1 MERLTSNKNVS
12 DMSMIELAHNSCY
25 ADDERNARYRDY
37 EMDMD
42 ARDFA
47 RNLMV
52 TLTKDELP
60 ISDTEF
66 DVEIL
71 DDLAIDPFSDVRGLI
86 ALFYRNLWAMAN
98 LRETLKKYEDLE
110 ERLNKVY
117 GDCDGLLESMI
128 ELLEEHSGVDIPD
141 DTVKALLLTNK
152 AVDFY
157 KECEDLDVQD
167 RLIKLPCKVG
177 DDVWFV
183 PSQTCYKLNIL
194 NGHGE
199 ANKVYHQKVARI
211 TFDEN
216 GWYMVC
222 DKDLEYAIVNTLIG
236 KMFNETWFLTQSEA
250 EAKLKELRGGDND

>member
-1 MERLTSNKNVS
+1 MERLTSNKKVS

-52 TLTKDELP
+52 TLAKDEMP

-110 ERLNKVY
+110 EQ
-117 GDCDGLLESMI
+117 G
-128 ELLEEHSGVDIPD
+128 
-141 DTVKALLLTNK
+141 
-152 AVDFY
+152 
-157 KECEDLDVQD
+157 

-177 DDVWFV
+177 DTVWDNDFGRPCAYTITAFSFAECEEYICEPV
-183 PSQTCYKLNIL
+183 TTKETVFYY
-194 NGHGE
+194 
-199 ANKVYHQKVARI
+199 ANSSGSI
-211 TFDEN
+211 TGSFAES
-216 GWYMVC
+216 
-222 DKDLEYAIVNTLIG
+222 EIG
-236 KMFNETWFLTQSEA
+236 KSVFLTKSEA
-250 EAKLKELRGGDND
+250 EAKLKKLRGGEDDSMEP

>member
-1 MERLTSNKNVS
+1 MERLTSNKKVS

-25 ADDERNARYRDY
+25 ADDKRNAQYRDY

-110 ERLNKVY
+110 EQ
-117 GDCDGLLESMI
+117 GLLLRLPYPLGTEYIYFVDEKDMDVYELDAEKIEVSMMPI
-128 ELLEEHSGVDIPD
+128 SKKILYTIDSYEFLFEDF
-141 DTVKALLLTNK
+141 KK
-152 AVDFY
+152 AV
-157 KECEDLDVQD
+157 
-167 RLIKLPCKVG
+167 
-177 DDVWFV
+177 
-183 PSQTCYKLNIL
+183 
-194 NGHGE
+194 
-199 ANKVYHQKVARI
+199 
-211 TFDEN
+211 
-216 GWYMVC
+216 
-222 DKDLEYAIVNTLIG
+222 
-236 KMFNETWFLTQSEA
+236 FLTKSEA
-250 EAKLKELRGGDND
+250 EAKLKELRGGRK